1 MLRAIENQIKTE
13 IEQAIHEWI
22 EKTEIDLPW
31 VGDNITEIM
40 ASAAFLVLLGVA
52 DAQEY
57 LVAEDM
63 LTETG
68 S

>member
-31 VGDNITEIM
+31 VGENIAEIM
-40 ASAAFLVLLGVA
+40 ASAAFQVLLGVA